1 MRSTIGRVRFLQLLV
16 TTATLAALWLVTAAP
31 AYSGF

>member
-1 MRSTIGRVRFLQLLV
+1 MKPITGRVRFLRALAAA
-16 TTATLAALWLVTAAP
+16 ATLAALWLVTAAP

>member
-1 MRSTIGRVRFLQLLV
+1 MLSTTGRLRFLRVLV
-16 TTATLAALWLVTAAP
+16 TTATLAALWLVAGAP